1 MRYFFFQ
8 MRISHISLS
17 KPNLIIHPAIFPPLS
32 LDTVRPL
39 QTASAGAD
47 TVSAGLNRPSMDEMP
62 AICCVYT
69 LRLFSC
75 TLLTAFDALMISPR
89 LSGLLVRCSPV
100 YSGVSR
106 ALLSRQ
112 EFPRFSTSN
121 RSMSGRGV
129 GGGGVFWGRVYFW
142 QTLSKA
148 VLSLSSRQSNTSE
161 LCSSCKPLK
170 DHVYGISAS
179 LDEVETNIMIWF

>member
-1 MRYFFFQ
+1 

-129 GGGGVFWGRVYFW
+129 GGVCGGVFWGRVYFW

>member
-1 MRYFFFQ
+1 

-32 LDTVRPL
+32 LDTDRPL

-47 TVSAGLNRPSMDEMP
+47 TVSVGLNRPSMDEMP

-106 ALLSRQ
+106 ALLSRL

-121 RSMSGRGV
+121 RSMSGGA
-129 GGGGVFWGRVYFW
+129 GGVLRESLYFW
-142 QTLSKA
+142 QTLRKA

-161 LCSSCKPLK
+161 LCSSCEPLK
-170 DHVYGISAS
+170 GDFLDGISTS
-179 LDEVETNIMIWF
+179 LDEVETNLMIWF